1 MSKILCAMSGGVDS
15 SVAAALL
22 KEQGH
27 DVLGVTM
34 QIWSSFAKAS
44 EDKPSKPFGGCCGI
58 KEINDAKEVCQ
69 VLRIPHY
76 TVNYREEFKQYVI
89 ANFIEEYKIGRTP
102 NPCIRCNEF
111 MKFKLLIS
119 KGQELG
125 CEKIAT
131 GHYAIISSKGQGS
144 RVKLLKGKDNKKD
157 QAYVLYMMNQESLSK
172 TLFPL
177 GEFTK
182 DKARTLAKEYKLPVA
197 EKEESQE
204 ICFIEDDNYGR
215 FLKENI
221 PEAIKPGNIIDQSG
235 KEVGE
240 HNGIIFYTIG
250 QKKGIGAHGSRK
262 FVTKIDVKNNT
273 ITIGDDK
280 DLLKDSLTADKL
292 TFTSGLV
299 PKGPPCRASGEAG
312 KIDLAAKIRY
322 NSKEEPATL
331 EIKDGIAYVN
341 FKEKQRAITPGQS
354 VVFYIKDEVIGGG
367 IIK

>member
-1 MSKILCAMSGGVDS
+1 MSGGVDS

-27 DVLGVTM
+27 EVLGVTM
-34 QIWSSFAKAS
+34 QIW
-44 EDKPSKPFGGCCGI
+44 PSKKEFGGCCSA

-69 VLRIPHY
+69 VLGIPHY
-76 TVNYREEFKQYVI
+76 TVNYREEFKKHVI
-89 ANFIEEYKIGRTP
+89 KDFIEEYKNGRTP

-111 MKFKLLIS
+111 MKFKLLIA
-119 KGQELG
+119 KAKELG
-125 CEKIAT
+125 CDKIAT
-131 GHYAIISSKGQGS
+131 GHYALISAKGQGA
-144 RVKLLKGKDNKKD
+144 RVKLLKGKDNRKD
-157 QAYVLYMMNQESLSK
+157 QSYVLYMMSQQSLSK

-182 DKARTLAKEYKLPVA
+182 EKARQIAKEYKLPVHD
-197 EKEESQE
+197 KKESQE
-204 ICFIEDDNYGR
+204 ICFVEDDNYGR

-221 PEAIKPGNIIDQSG
+221 PEAVVPGNILDQSG
-235 KEVGE
+235 KVVGR

-262 FVTKIDVKNNT
+262 FVTNIDVKNNT
-273 ITIGDDK
+273 ITIGDDS
-280 DLLKDSLTADKL
+280 DLLKYSLTADNL
-292 TFTSGLV
+292 TFTSGII
-299 PKGPPCRASGEAG
+299 PKG

-331 EIKDGIAYVN
+331 EIKDGIAYVR

-354 VVFYIKDEVIGGG
+354 VVFYNGEEVLGGG
-367 IIK
+367 IIDSK